1 MTAPPP
7 TPALLRLRA
16 ALGVPED
23 GAPSDPV
30 RVLRHTGS
38 CGDAAGAAA
47 IDLGL
52 LEALGVPV
60 VEAACDGACWA
71 APAAT
76 VLRPGHRHR
85 FAHLDRGVADGL
97 VACVRGECDEP
108 QAGSG
113 ESGLTARLGRTDGS
127 LRDALAHGGYAAY
140 AIASTLPSSRMI
152 EVVALADLI
161 RRFDARALTAPVLRL
176 GVPPG
181 TIDAHLIAG
190 DPHRVV
196 EGILL
201 AAIAGGSRQVRL
213 EVAAADPGTASLIG
227 ALEDARGAGILDG
240 TALGGP
246 AVDIE
251 IVEAL
256 DGPSAASV
264 ETLCA
269 LTTVLDDVP
278 PPTRLVALAGAL
290 PRSGVYEVPVGGAM
304 TWAGVL
310 AMAGVAPA
318 RVQALRLYGSGTGAT
333 RLLWADALD
342 APLDPATLGGEVA
355 VLGWDD
361 DVDPTEAH

>member
-1 MTAPPP
+1 VTSPRP

-23 GAPSDPV
+23 GAPGDAV
-30 RVLRHTGS
+30 RVLRHRGT
-38 CGDAAGAAA
+38 CGDAAGAGAV
-47 IDLGL
+47 DLAP
-52 LEALGVPV
+52 LEVIGVPV

-76 VLRPGHRHR
+76 VMRPGHRHR
-85 FAHLDRGVADGL
+85 FARLDRGVPDAL
-97 VACVRGECDEP
+97 VACARGACDEP

-127 LRDALAHGGYAAY
+127 LRDALAQGGYSAA
-140 AIASTLPSSRMI
+140 ALASTLSSSRMV
-152 EVVALADLI
+152 EVIALAGLI

-176 GVPPG
+176 GVAPG
-181 TIDAHLIAG
+181 TIDAHLIEG
-190 DPHRVV
+190 DPHRAV
-196 EGILL
+196 EGMLL

-213 EVAAADPGTASLIG
+213 EVAAAAPGVTSLLG
-227 ALEDARGAGILDG
+227 ALEEARGSGILDG

-246 AVDIE
+246 AVGIE
-251 IVEAL
+251 IVETL
-256 DGPSAASV
+256 DGPPAASV

-269 LTTVLDDVP
+269 LTTVFDDVP

-310 AMAGVAPA
+310 AMAGVAPG
-318 RVQALRLYGSGTGAT
+318 RVQALRLYGARAGET
-333 RLLWADALD
+333 RLLWSDALD

-361 DVDPTEAH
+361 DIDPTEAH